1 MIFRHSHLGF
11 LVPLSGRMGVRMKFD
26 NCIYKGELKSVYY
39 EDGKAIK
46 VFAPN
51 YSKTDVLYEALNTA
65 RVEDAGMDI
74 PKLLDVSFEN
84 GQWSITSEFIEGKTL
99 STLMKENPSNIDN
112 YIEQM
117 VDLQL
122 EINQKQNP
130 FLNKLKDKLSF
141 QINSLD
147 TINDSTKYELRTLLE
162 SMPKHTKL
170 CHGDFNPDNI
180 IVTESG
186 KLYVIDWVHATQ
198 GNASADVA
206 RTYLL
211 LAINSLENAD
221 NYMNCFCKKSATNKK
236 YVEQWIPIVAAAQL
250 CKNKPEEKELLLKW
264 TDISDFS

>member
-1 MIFRHSHLGF
+1 
-11 LVPLSGRMGVRMKFD
+11 MKLN
-26 NCIYKGELKSVYY
+26 NCIYKSELKNVYH

-46 VFAPN
+46 VFNPN

-65 RVEDAGMDI
+65 RVEDSGMDI
-74 PKLLDVSFEN
+74 PKLLDVSFVN
-84 GQWSITSEFIEGKTL
+84 GQWSITSEYIEGKTL
-99 STLMKENPSNIDN
+99 STLMKENPGNMDN

-122 EINQKQNP
+122 EINQRQNP

-141 QINSLD
+141 QISSLD
-147 TINDSTKYELRTLLE
+147 MINDSTKYELHMLLE
-162 SMPKHTKL
+162 AMPKHTKL

-211 LAINSLENAD
+211 LAMNSIEIAD
-221 NYMNCFCKKSATNKK
+221 KYMNCFCVKSATAKK
-236 YVEQWIPIVAAAQL
+236 YVEHWIPIVAAAQL
-250 CKNKPEEKELLLKW
+250 GKNKPEEKELLLKW
-264 TDISDFS
+264 ADVSDFS